1 MTEEQSSDAVIM
13 TEGPDFIDTF
23 ISEDEQKVEDQS
35 DLLIEMPHP
44 ELSSAAPYGKPSN
57 YASKG

>member
-1 MTEEQSSDAVIM
+1 MTDEQSSDAVII

-23 ISEDEQKVEDQS
+23 VSEDEQKVEDQS

-44 ELSSAAPYGKPSN
+44 ELSSVTPYGKPSN